1 MSDARARRVQLMQA
15 KQAETLRQELSAEGF
30 VQWDEMPDWVRAEL
44 DATRRTTAVPDAVLP
59 EKASSAELTAW
70 MREFAGQHD
79 GWYVLTGI
87 EHFPWLLLRPS
98 TPDWLSELVRVKG
111 EEVTLVSEALDTLV
125 VFYAEEYEYQ
135 AFRRV
140 RPA

>member
-15 KQAETLRQELSAEGF
+15 KQAEALKQELSADGF
-30 VQWDEMPDWVRAEL
+30 AQWSELPSWVRTEL

-59 EKASSAELTAW
+59 EKASAAELIAW
-70 MREFAGQHD
+70 MREFAGSHD
-79 GWYVLTGI
+79 GWYVLTGL
-87 EHFPWLLLRPS
+87 EHFPWLLLHPS
-98 TPDWLSELVRVKG
+98 SPDWLSELVRVKG
-111 EEVTLVSEALDTLV
+111 EEITLLTESLDTLI

-140 RPA
+140 RPS